1 MKKFIVL
8 IPVIVLLSIAFF
20 IPVSQ
25 QQTVVIKASFFN
37 VYKELA
43 SAGNWERWR
52 PDIRKPHQTDSTKI
66 LEKQNANEFT
76 LNFSTTSLQV
86 IVNGYS
92 FNVREYATDDELNY
106 NYTVIPEKL
115 PNYTS
120 VVVTEKVSLIR
131 YLINLVSGKSL
142 VETHIADLKNFMEDA
157 DLYYGYKITRRK
169 VTDTNVVVLRK
180 MVLSKNKFDEAAKT
194 LIALKRFID
203 SKGLEQTQPLI
214 AQFFTK
220 SGDSSE
226 VNVGIPINGKVVAHD
241 PIAFMR
247 MPQTGSLYTVKFRGK
262 FKDRMKAYAALQ
274 RYFND
279 RQLAM
284 PLPPFE
290 TYVDDKLPQNES
302 DIINIQI
309 NFTTF

>member
-8 IPVIVLLSIAFF
+8 ISAIVLLSVVLF

-25 QQTVVIKASFFN
+25 QKAVVIKASFFN
-37 VYKELA
+37 VYAELA
-43 SAGNWERWR
+43 NAGNWEKWR
-52 PDIRKPHQTDSTKI
+52 PDIRKLRQTDSTK
-66 LEKQNANEFT
+66 LHEKQNGNGFT
-76 LNFSTTSLQV
+76 LNFSTSSLGV

-92 FNVREYATDDELNY
+92 FNISEYDAGDELNY

-115 PNYTS
+115 PNYTT
-120 VVVTEKVSLIR
+120 VVATEKVSLVR
-131 YLINLVSGKSL
+131 YLVNLASGKSL
-142 VETHIADLKNFMEDA
+142 AETHVTDLKNFMEDA
-157 DLYYGYKITRRK
+157 DLYYGYKIIKRK

-180 MVLSKNKFDEAAKT
+180 VVLGKNKFSEAAKT

-203 SKGLEQTQPLI
+203 PKGLKQTQPLI
-214 AQFFTK
+214 AQFFPK

-226 VNVGIPINGKVVAHD
+226 VNIGIPINGKVSAQY

-247 MPQTGSLYTVKFRGK
+247 MPQTGSLYTVRFRGK
-262 FKDRMKAYAALQ
+262 FKDRMKVYAALQ
-274 RYFND
+274 QYFND

-290 TYVDDKLPQNES
+290 TYLDNKLPQNES